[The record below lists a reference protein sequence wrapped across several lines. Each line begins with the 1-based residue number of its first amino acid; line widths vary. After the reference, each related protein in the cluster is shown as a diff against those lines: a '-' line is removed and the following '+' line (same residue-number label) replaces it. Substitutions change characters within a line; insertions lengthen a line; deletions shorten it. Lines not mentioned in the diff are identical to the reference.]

1 MLPAHQ
7 FLPQSPHPTHP
18 TSNMS
23 TTTTTAPK
31 SAPTPK
37 PKPKAIIFDLLTAL
51 IDSWTAWDRAAA
63 TALEESPSSPPNTTD
78 PATLGRLWRHNYL
91 ILTYNAGQ
99 YVPYASLV
107 RAAAAQTPGLP
118 PRAPDH
124 LLANYTAWLAP
135 WPEAADALR
144 RLKVAGYRLGVVTN
158 CSKELGHGA
167 AGLFDGVEGKGTSVF
182 DVVVTAEE
190 SGWYKPAGGAYA
202 AALERL
208 GVDADEVLFVAG
220 SAADVPGAHAAGMR
234 VVWHNRI
241 GMEAKEGA
249 DGMAENE
256 ARTLTEVLEGLVL

>member
-1 MLPAHQ
+1 
-7 FLPQSPHPTHP
+7 
-18 TSNMS
+18 MS
-23 TTTTTAPK
+23 TTTTAPK

-63 TALEESPSSPPNTTD
+63 TALEESPSSTPNTD
-78 PATLGRLWRHNYL
+78 PVALGRLWRHNYL

-107 RAAAAQTPGLP
+107 RAAAAQTSGLP
-118 PRAPDH
+118 PRAADH
-124 LLANYTAWLAP
+124 LLTNYTAWLAP
-135 WPEAADALR
+135 WPEAADALC
-144 RLKVAGYRLGVVTN
+144 RLKVAGYKLGVATN

-167 AGLFDGVEGKGTSVF
+167 AGLFDGVVGSGAEEDGVEGKGSSVF

-190 SGWYKPAGGAYA
+190 SGWYKPASGAYA

-208 GVDADEVLFVAG
+208 GVDAEEVLFVAG

-249 DGMAENE
+249 KGMAEKE

>member
-1 MLPAHQ
+1 
-7 FLPQSPHPTHP
+7 
-18 TSNMS
+18 MS
-23 TTTTTAPK
+23 TTTAPN
-31 SAPTPK
+31 SAPTPTPK
-37 PKPKAIIFDLLTAL
+37 PKPKAIIFDLLTAI

-63 TALEESPSSPPNTTD
+63 TALEEESPSSPSSSTPNTPAAD

-107 RAAAAQTPGLP
+107 RDAAAQTPGLP
-118 PRAPDH
+118 PRTAEH

-144 RLKVAGYRLGVVTN
+144 RLKAAGYALGVATN

-167 AGLFDGVEGKGTSVF
+167 AGLFDGVVEGKKGAASVF

-190 SGWYKPAGGAYA
+190 SGWYKPARGAYA

-208 GVDADEVLFVAG
+208 GVSADEVLFVAG

-249 DGMAENE
+249 DGMAEKE
-256 ARTLTEVLEGLVL
+256 ARTLTDVLEGLVL